1 MSANP
6 QRIRLSQLSLKIKE
20 VLDNS
25 FRAVSFWVM
34 ADITNHL
41 FKSATN
47 YHYFELVEKDTA
59 TNNILAKFSTKSWG
73 SGAQKIKNFEEI
85 TGQKFSNNIQVLVNV
100 IIEFHPMYGLQLQV
114 MDIDPNFTL
123 GMIEKQRREN
133 IRLLL
138 AQNPTFIGF
147 ENGLYWTKNKR
158 LKLPV
163 VIQHIAV
170 ISSGSSAGLE
180 DFKHTLGKNEH
191 GFKFKVDDY
200 FTQVQGDNHADKMRQ
215 KLIDVFT
222 SGIQYDVVVITR
234 GGGSDTDFLIFDNYS
249 VGQAIAKFPIPIIT
263 GIGHQKNTTI
273 ADLMAHTS
281 TNAPTKTAEFIIAH
295 NKRFEEL
302 LVQFQQKIVIKA
314 QQLLSDR
321 NKKLNDVNS
330 RIKEEARTVISMNKD
345 LLVKYNQVITGQTK
359 TVLFNKKSLLQS
371 ISQKICTKP
380 VIMVSQQLSE
390 VENLDKN
397 IQSYT
402 KMYLKNAKGYLG
414 HLEKIIKMSRPEKI
428 LEMGFAMVKHKGKL
442 VSSASKIDLNDDV
455 TIVMK
460 DAEMTATIKTK
471 K

>member
-6 QRIRLSQLSLKIKE
+6 QPIRLSQLSLKIKE

-25 FRAVSFWVM
+25 FRTISFWVM
-34 ADITNHL
+34 ADITNHV
-41 FKSATN
+41 FKATTN
-47 YHYFELVEKDTA
+47 YHYFELVEKDTN

-73 SGAQKIKNFEEI
+73 SGAQKIKQFEEI

-100 IIEFHPMYGLQLQV
+100 IIEFHPVYGLQLQV

-133 IRLLL
+133 IRLLVE
-138 AQNPTFIGF
+138 QNPGFIGI
-147 ENGLYWTKNKR
+147 ENGAYWTKNKR
-158 LKLPV
+158 LKLPL

-180 DFKHTLGKNEH
+180 DFKHTLEKNQH
-191 GFKFKVDDY
+191 GFRFKVDDY
-200 FTQVQGDNHADKMRQ
+200 FTQVQGDNHAEKMRQ
-215 KLIDVFT
+215 KLIDVFK
-222 SGIQYDVVVITR
+222 SGIQYDIVVITR
-234 GGGSDTDFLIFDNYS
+234 GGGSDTDFLIFDNYY

-281 TNAPTKTAEFIIAH
+281 TNAPTKSAEFILAH
-295 NKRFEEL
+295 NKRFEDT
-302 LVQFQQKIVIKA
+302 LVHFKQSIVIKV

-330 RIKEEARTVISMNKD
+330 RIREEARNVITMNKD
-345 LLVKYNQVITGQTK
+345 LLVQYKQVITGQSK
-359 TVLFNKKSLLQS
+359 TVLFNRKSMLQS
-371 ISQKICTKP
+371 MSQKICTKP
-380 VIMVSQQLSE
+380 IIIVSQQLYE
-390 VENLDKN
+390 IENLDKN

-414 HLEKIIKMSRPEKI
+414 HLKKIINMSRPEKI
-428 LEMGFAMVKHKGKL
+428 LEMGFAMLKHKGKL
-442 VSSASKIDLNDDV
+442 VSSAKAIALNDEV

-460 DAEMTATIKTK
+460 DAEMSATIKTK